1 MTTATW
7 QNKSLTKTGNKYNTS
22 KLTANRPKG
31 ISDADWNA
39 EVAEFK
45 MNKLIILDQVPKA
58 SKKEFVSKDKED

>member
-58 SKKEFVSKDKED
+58 SKKEFVPKKGDE